1 MVLKQSNICGIGD
14 KMPET
19 NSNEQNEFII
29 EKIKTRPVNKKKL
42 IRRTI
47 ITAAMAVIFG
57 LVACFTFLLLEPL
70 ISNWLY
76 PAKDPVIVTFPED
89 LEEISPEDMLTD
101 NMLQE
106 NQANQQNANLL
117 EALSLNNQQIQSIL
131 DSVVIDKDNMKEA
144 YDSLISYS
152 NELKK
157 SIVTIIGVTSNIDWM
172 NNLELSKVRTYG
184 VVIANNGRELLI
196 LADYNPLK
204 KAEFFTL
211 TFNNGLQVSAEVKEV
226 NSKTNL
232 AVLSVNLEDVDSE
245 MIGTEITIAQ
255 LGSSNA
261 KYVVGT
267 PVLALGSPLGMA
279 NSFNYG
285 MVVSVS
291 TLTSLA
297 DSSFKLLQ
305 TNMIGSDN
313 AEGILFNFNG
323 QVIGIITNNESGI
336 ENTITAYGIT
346 ELKRCIEKMS
356 NGSKIPYIGIKGL
369 DVTAEA
375 NSELGVPYGGY
386 ITEVEMDSPAMM
398 AGIKQGD
405 VIIALGER
413 PISSFADYANALI
426 QMNAGGSVKIRVLR
440 QSQNEYKEVEF
451 DIEIQELK

>member
-1 MVLKQSNICGIGD
+1 
-14 KMPET
+14 MPET

-131 DSVVIDKDNMKEA
+131 DSVVIDKDNLKEA

-204 KAEFFTL
+204 KAESFTL
-211 TFNNGLQVSAEVKEV
+211 TFNNGLQVSAEVKEI
-226 NSKTNL
+226 NSKTKL

>member
-1 MVLKQSNICGIGD
+1 
-14 KMPET
+14 MPET

-204 KAEFFTL
+204 KAESFTL